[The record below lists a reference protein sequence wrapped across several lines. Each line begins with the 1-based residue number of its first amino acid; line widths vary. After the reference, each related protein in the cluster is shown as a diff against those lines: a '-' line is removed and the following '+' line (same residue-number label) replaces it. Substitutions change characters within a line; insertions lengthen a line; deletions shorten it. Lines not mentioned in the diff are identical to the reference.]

1 MAIDF
6 YMDVSLDISRHN
18 INNLKQQLLTYLR
31 TVEICDSY
39 SFHDIDIVKRQKV
52 NKEIIC
58 IHFTDMSSLL
68 TVIKYIKK
76 MKGIYVDCVYTDY
89 AVIYASTSYSKKMD
103 KEQVKKILEKPKNKE
118 ESEIINALRFTTY

>member
-1 MAIDF
+1 MAQEF
-6 YMDVSLDISRHN
+6 YMDVSLDITKHN
-18 INNLKQQLLTYLR
+18 INNLKQKLLTYLR

-76 MKGIYVDCVYTDY
+76 MKGIYVDSVYTDY
-89 AVIYASTSYSKKMD
+89 SIIFASSSYSKKMD
-103 KEQVKKILEKPKNKE
+103 KEKVKKILETPKNKE
-118 ESEIINALRFTTY
+118 ETEIINALRFRTY